1 MIRTQREYV
10 EATYGGDMPFLSII
24 VTAKSPGDNVLTKLF
39 FDDLWRVDALVK
51 ATAGPVDGIDRTF
64 EDVCFRSGN
73 GLCEQT
79 GVLNFWNNSVSTYNA
94 TVSTDAD
101 LLATVN
107 GTLYSNGQS
116 VTRAAAF
123 GSPVVTDGS
132 LSYARSVSIMYL
144 LANANDGFGDD
155 KLLDYADAFLDEME
169 VSHDAFT
176 HASVLYLAYNS
187 IDNELATIGSD
198 TTLYALCI
206 AILFIV
212 LTLVLGRTCSRLHSR
227 VLLSMGGIL
236 SVSLICCCVVLCFF
250 FSHSVFFHFACLIL
264 SLVFVSVS
272 LLFRL
277 SHFCTCFVCVSLCLT
292 LSLRCLLYESGWFEH
307 CDWLWV
313 LYAVGTASHSS
324 GTDIAIYSAWN
335 WYNTLLP

>member
-1 MIRTQREYV
+1 
-10 EATYGGDMPFLSII
+10 
-24 VTAKSPGDNVLTKLF
+24 
-39 FDDLWRVDALVK
+39 
-51 ATAGPVDGIDRTF
+51 
-64 EDVCFRSGN
+64 
-73 GLCEQT
+73 
-79 GVLNFWNNSVSTYNA
+79 
-94 TVSTDAD
+94 
-101 LLATVN
+101 
-107 GTLYSNGQS
+107 
-116 VTRAAAF
+116 
-123 GSPVVTDGS
+123 
-132 LSYARSVSIMYL
+132 MYL

-187 IDNELATIGSD
+187 IDNELGKSIGSD

-236 SVSLICCCVVLCFF
+236 SVSLIDLLLCCSLLLF
-250 FSHSVFFHFACLIL
+250 L
-264 SLVFVSVS
+264 SLC
-272 LLFRL
+272 LFSFCL
-277 SHFCTCFVCVSLCLT
+277 SHFITCVCLCLAFVSSVSFLYLFCLCLT
-292 LSLRCLLYESGWFEH
+292 LSLCCLLYESGWFEH